1 MAVGGNAHGGSPDGV
16 SDDSWPAEAIMW
28 LGIGGAVLV
37 AVAMFVAIKRRQAGG
52 HKGSRSSR
60 GASFAIKVKV
70 EEGKPG
76 TGLQLVS
83 DGVIPS
89 SGFVVGTEPFD
100 ADLIVSEP
108 SMHSIQAGPSE
119 HVAISSQLLYTS
131 HSCDPNCKI
140 VVPLRARSG
149 SSPSPFIQS
158 VYDE

>member
-16 SDDSWPAEAIMW
+16 SADSWPAEAIMW

-108 SMHSIQAGPSE
+108 SMHSIQAGTRTRFGGGGKGGGFEASFFFFFFLMADE
-119 HVAISSQLLYTS
+119 N
-131 HSCDPNCKI
+131 DKKI
-140 VVPLRARSG
+140 N
-149 SSPSPFIQS
+149 F
-158 VYDE
+158 